1 MDPDDPEARIR
12 ELEVGSFSENPGIG
26 PPQQAR
32 PLPPPAPPPSY
43 GAPPPP
49 YGTGFGSDTPYGAP
63 IPMPTHSDNVRYSDN
78 ERYSDNVRYSGNVR
92 RSRIRRTGWASRLI
106 VLVVFGFFMF
116 TPLWNA
122 VHTLFGQWW
131 PSSGHSSSTSAPL
144 TVEKGGTL
152 SVSGNNTS
160 QTVAC
165 NDGTLTLGGNSNKFT
180 VTGHCLTLHVSG
192 NDTKVTV
199 DTADTIDAGGIRTV
213 TTYHSGMPK
222 IVKTGIDVT
231 VQQG

>member
-1 MDPDDPEARIR
+1 MDQDDPEARIR
-12 ELEVGSFSENPGIG
+12 ELEVGSFSENPGIAS
-26 PPQQAR
+26 PQQST
-32 PLPPPAPPPSY
+32 PLPPPVPPPSY

-49 YGTGFGSDTPYGAP
+49 PYGAP
-63 IPMPTHSDNVRYSDN
+63 VPMPAYPDNVRYSDN
-78 ERYSDNVRYSGNVR
+78 VP
-92 RSRIRRTGWASRLI
+92 RSRIRRTGWGSRLI
-106 VLVVFGFFMF
+106 VLAVFGFFMF

-122 VHTLFGQWW
+122 VHTFFGQWW
-131 PSSGHSSSTSAPL
+131 PSSGHGSTTSAPL
-144 TVEKGGTL
+144 IVEKGGTL
-152 SVSGNNTS
+152 SVSGNDTS

-192 NDTKVTV
+192 NDTTVTI
-199 DTADTIDAGGIRTV
+199 DGADTIDAGGIRTV
-213 TTYHSGMPK
+213 TTYHSGTPK

>member
-12 ELEVGSFSENPGIG
+12 ELEVGSFSENPGIAPT
-26 PPQQAR
+26 PPPR
-32 PLPPPAPPPSY
+32 PLRRRRRPMVRPHLRRTAQVSAPAHRTEPPSRCPPIQTTCAI
-43 GAPPPP
+43 GA
-49 YGTGFGSDTPYGAP
+49 
-63 IPMPTHSDNVRYSDN
+63 
-78 ERYSDNVRYSGNVR
+78 NVR
-92 RSRIRRTGWASRLI
+92 RPRTRRSGWGVRLI
-106 VLVVFGFFMF
+106 VLAVFGLFMF

-131 PSSGHSSSTSAPL
+131 PSAGHSSSASAPL

-199 DTADTIDAGGIRTV
+199 DSADTIDGGGIRTV

>member
-12 ELEVGSFSENPGIG
+12 ELEVGSFSENPGIAAA
-26 PPQQAR
+26 PPPR
-32 PLPPPAPPPSY
+32 PLPPPPSY

-49 YGTGFGSDTPYGAP
+49 PYGTGFGSGTPYGAP
-63 IPMPTHSDNVRYSDN
+63 APMPTSSANM
-78 ERYSDNVRYSGNVR
+78 R
-92 RSRIRRTGWASRLI
+92 RSRTRRSGWGVRLI
-106 VLVVFGFFMF
+106 VLAVFGLFMF

-199 DTADTIDAGGIRTV
+199 DSADTIDGGGIRTV
-213 TTYHSGMPK
+213 TTYHSGVPK

>member
-12 ELEVGSFSENPGIG
+12 ELEVGSFSENPGIA
-26 PPQQAR
+26 PPPRPQ
-32 PLPPPAPPPSY
+32 PLPPPAQVPPPSY

-49 YGTGFGSDTPYGAP
+49 PYGTGFGSGTPFGAP
-63 IPMPTHSDNVRYSDN
+63 IPTPTYSD
-78 ERYSDNVRYSGNVR
+78 NVR
-92 RSRIRRTGWASRLI
+92 RSRIRRTGWGSRLI
-106 VLVVFGFFMF
+106 VLAVFGFFMF

-122 VHTLFGQWW
+122 VHTLFAQWW
-131 PSSGHSSSTSAPL
+131 PSSGHGSSTSAPL

-192 NDTKVTV
+192 NDTRVTV
-199 DTADTIDAGGIRTV
+199 DSADTIDGGGIRTV
-213 TTYHSGMPK
+213 TSYHSGTPK

>member
-12 ELEVGSFSENPGIG
+12 ELEVGSFSENPGIAPA
-26 PPQQAR
+26 PPPR
-32 PLPPPAPPPSY
+32 PRAPAPPPSY

-49 YGTGFGSDTPYGAP
+49 PYDTGFDSGTPYGAP
-63 IPMPTHSDNVRYSDN
+63 VPMPT
-78 ERYSDNVRYSGNVR
+78 YSDNVRYSANVR
-92 RSRIRRTGWASRLI
+92 RSRTRRSGWGVRLI
-106 VLVVFGFFMF
+106 VLAVFGLFMF

-131 PSSGHSSSTSAPL
+131 PSSGHSASTSAPL

-152 SVSGNNTS
+152 SVSGNNTA

-199 DTADTIDAGGIRTV
+199 DSADTIDAGGIRSV
-213 TTYHSGMPK
+213 TTYHSGTPK